1 MKQLTIDLNNKE
13 KLILVELPIGASNMR
28 NVKLESGKE
37 AIVLGTY
44 TPQKGI
50 NFNDLVK
57 REWVEP
63 RSRLTDTYTDYTQE
77 MSVGFQDYEDSFIS
91 LLKTETGKAFP
102 LKENP
107 YPKRPKIIGGQYAVM
122 ENESLTEAIDNTNKF
137 NESESKVMPH
147 KFVVFLVN
155 NAI

>member
-28 NVKLESGKE
+28 NIKLESE
-37 AIVLGTY
+37 QDAVVLGTY
-44 TPQKGI
+44 TPQSGI

-77 MSVGFQDYEDSFIS
+77 MSVGFKDHEDSFLS
-91 LLKTETGKAFP
+91 LLKSETDKAFP
-102 LKENP
+102 LK
-107 YPKRPKIIGGQYAVM
+107 
-122 ENESLTEAIDNTNKF
+122 D
-137 NESESKVMPH
+137 MPH
-147 KFVVFLVN
+147 KFVVLKIN
-155 NAI
+155 